1 MAEVGI
7 PYLNFSDGALDLE
20 NESEAW
26 RVLSDKVRE
35 ACESH
40 GCFLVKYSDIPM
52 KLLENMFMGL
62 ESLFDLP
69 QEIKDKYADPNQYD
83 KYLSSSFNPLH
94 ESFRIDCAPRLEEA
108 RAFTNIMWPHENPSF
123 CEVLNSTSSKMLNLS
138 LIIMKMILESFC
150 IGRYYQFMVENS
162 SNSFRILKHKVPP
175 SNDSA
180 GMSLLPHTDKNFS
193 TILSE
198 NEVQGVEVLSK
209 EVNKWIQVKIPTGS
223 FMVFVGDTF
232 KAWSNGRLHA
242 AKHKVIMKGDKFR
255 YSCALFLLPK
265 EGATIEVP
273 QELID
278 KDHPLRYRPFTYSDF
293 VSFYTAN
300 YGDQTLE
307 IFAGL

>member
-1 MAEVGI
+1 M
-7 PYLNFSDGALDLE
+7 
-20 NESEAW
+20 
-26 RVLSDKVRE
+26 
-35 ACESH
+35 
-40 GCFLVKYSDIPM
+40 
-52 KLLENMFMGL
+52 
-62 ESLFDLP
+62 
-69 QEIKDKYADPNQYD
+69 
-83 KYLSSSFNPLH
+83 
-94 ESFRIDCAPRLEEA
+94 
-108 RAFTNIMWPHENPSF
+108 
-123 CEVLNSTSSKMLNLS
+123 VLNSTSSKMLNLS

-162 SNSFRILKHKVPP
+162 SNSFHILKHKVPP

-180 GMSLLPHTDKNFS
+180 GMSLLPHTDKNFL

-209 EVNKWIQVKIPTGS
+209 EGNKWIQVKIPTGS

-232 KAWSNGRLHA
+232 MLCLVGEFDERFGKKNRKVAWSNGRLHA
-242 AKHKVIMKGDKFR
+242 AKHKVIMKGDKVR

-307 IFAGL
+307 IFAGI

>member
-1 MAEVGI
+1 
-7 PYLNFSDGALDLE
+7 
-20 NESEAW
+20 
-26 RVLSDKVRE
+26 
-35 ACESH
+35 
-40 GCFLVKYSDIPM
+40 
-52 KLLENMFMGL
+52 
-62 ESLFDLP
+62 
-69 QEIKDKYADPNQYD
+69 
-83 KYLSSSFNPLH
+83 
-94 ESFRIDCAPRLEEA
+94 
-108 RAFTNIMWPHENPSF
+108 
-123 CEVLNSTSSKMLNLS
+123 
-138 LIIMKMILESFC
+138 
-150 IGRYYQFMVENS
+150 MVENR

-175 SNDSA
+175 SNDSV
-180 GMSLLPHTDKNFS
+180 GMSLLPHTDKNFL

-209 EVNKWIQVKIPTGS
+209 EGNKWIQAKIPTGS

-242 AKHKVIMKGDKFR
+242 AKHKVIMKGDKVR

>member
-20 NESEAW
+20 KDSEAW

-40 GCFLVKYSDIPM
+40 GCFLVRYSDIPM
-52 KLLENMFMGL
+52 KLLENMFMGM

-69 QEIKDKYADPNQYD
+69 QEIKDKYKDPNQYD
-83 KYLSSSFNPLH
+83 KYMSSSFNPLH
-94 ESFRIDCAPRLEEA
+94 ESFRIDCASRLEEA

-123 CEVLNSTSSKMLNLS
+123 CEVLNSTSSKMLDLS
-138 LIIMKMILESFC
+138 WIIMKMILESFC

-180 GMSLLPHTDKNFS
+180 GMSLIPHTDRIFL
-193 TILSE
+193 TIWSE

-209 EVNKWIQVKIPTGS
+209 EGNEWIQVKIPTGS
-223 FMVFVGDTF
+223 FMVFVGDSF

-242 AKHKVIMKGDKFR
+242 AKHKNGAWKCKNGEAEIAWVYFNENQDIVYQQADRLKLSF
-255 YSCALFLLPK
+255 SLLAK
-265 EGATIEVP
+265 
-273 QELID
+273 
-278 KDHPLRYRPFTYSDF
+278 Y
-293 VSFYTAN
+293 
-300 YGDQTLE
+300 
-307 IFAGL
+307 